1 MAPAGE
7 LSTIGA
13 YPRSQRLAELEA
25 RYTAKLSSEQV
36 LHLFDC
42 YCGH

>member
-1 MAPAGE
+1 
-7 LSTIGA
+7 
-13 YPRSQRLAELEA
+13 LAELEA

-42 YCGH
+42 YCSHSHAGTWNGLAAE